1 MYKEPT
7 NVEKMRG
14 LPWRI
19 TANSANAIF
28 VQFTFFGSVF
38 ILFLSALG
46 LNKTQIGFL
55 LSLFPFFGLTALV
68 IAPTVARFGYKR
80 TFLTFWGLRNIVTA
94 FLLLTPWVL
103 MRFSLTG
110 ALTYVTV
117 IVAAFALCRAVAETG
132 WYPWAQEIIPNSIRG
147 KFAATNQI
155 FTTLIGL
162 LAVSVA
168 GYVIERSS
176 DLSGFMI
183 LIAAGVLFGL
193 FSVWAYSFIPGGAPV
208 HDTDADQTE
217 RKGLTEAVR
226 DKEFLNYL
234 AGIGLFT
241 LATVP
246 MFSFLPLFM
255 QEQVGLGAGHIVLLQ
270 NGALLGGLLSG
281 YLWGWAADRYGSKPV
296 MLSGVFITVF
306 LPVLWALLPRQ
317 TNWSLYIALGI
328 AFLQGISAAG
338 WTIGSS
344 RILFVRIVPPDKK
357 SEYMALYYAWIGVI
371 GGLSQLIGGRI
382 LDYSQHISGQFFVFT
397 LDPYTPLFLLGL
409 ALSLIGFLVF
419 WGVKADSGV
428 SVGEFAAIFLRG
440 NPFHAMGSMIRYH
453 HARDEHATVMMTE
466 RLSLAKS
473 RLTVDELLEAL
484 TDPRFHVR
492 FEAIISIAHMRPD
505 PRLIGALVKVLNGS
519 EVALSVI
526 AAWALGR
533 IGDKRA
539 REPLH
544 EALDSKYRSIQLH
557 SVRALGALAD
567 KEMIPL
573 LQRRLAQ
580 ESDKGLQAAY
590 ASALGHLQAAE
601 ATEALLSL
609 LHDIQNKGARMELAL
624 SLARIVGNERSFIQ
638 LFRQTRVDMGTAVS
652 QSISSLQ
659 RKWRKVHGENHALTA
674 VFTQCAES
682 WGQNDLDMGASL
694 MSRLIRLL
702 PKDSLIPPSDL
713 ILHECGVHLDILEA
727 ARPEYVLLALHMMH
741 VGWQPERK

>member
-1 MYKEPT
+1 
-7 NVEKMRG
+7 MR
-14 LPWRI
+14 
-19 TANSANAIF
+19 
-28 VQFTFFGSVF
+28 
-38 ILFLSALG
+38 
-46 LNKTQIGFL
+46 K
-55 LSLFPFFGLTALV
+55 
-68 IAPTVARFGYKR
+68 
-80 TFLTFWGLRNIVTA
+80 IVTA

-103 MRFSLTG
+103 MRFGLKGT
-110 ALTYVTV
+110 LTYVTV

-132 WYPWAQEIIPNSIRG
+132 WYPWAQEIIPDSIRG

-155 FTTLIGL
+155 FTTLVGL

-168 GYVIERSS
+168 GYVVERSS

-208 HDTDADQTE
+208 DDTSVDQTE
-217 RKGLTEAVR
+217 RRGLIEAVR

-241 LATVP
+241 IATVP

-255 QEQVGLGAGHIVLLQ
+255 QEQVGLGEGHIVLLQ
-270 NGALLGGLLSG
+270 NGVLLGGLLSG

-296 MLSGVFITVF
+296 MLSGVFITIF
-306 LPVLWALLPRQ
+306 LPVFWMLLPRE
-317 TNWSLYIALGI
+317 TNWSLYIALSI
-328 AFLQGISAAG
+328 AFFQGVGAAG
-338 WTIGSS
+338 WTIGSN
-344 RILFVRIVPPDKK
+344 RILFVGIVPTEKK
-357 SEYMALYYAWIGVI
+357 SDYMALYYAWIGVI

-382 LDYSQHISGQFFVFT
+382 LDYSQSISGQFFIFA

-409 ALSLIGFLVF
+409 ALSLMGFLVF
-419 WGVKADSGV
+419 WGAKADSSVG
-428 SVGEFAAIFLRG
+428 VGEFAAIFLRG

-453 HARDEHATVMMTE
+453 QARDEHTTVMMTE
-466 RLSLAKS
+466 RLSQAKS

-484 TDPRFHVR
+484 ADPRFHVR
-492 FEAIISIAHMRPD
+492 FEAIISMAHMRPD
-505 PRLIGALVKVLNGS
+505 PRLTEALVKVLNGN

-533 IGDKRA
+533 IGDERA

-544 EALDSKYRSIQLH
+544 GALDSKYRSVQLH

-573 LQRRLAQ
+573 LQQRLAQ

-609 LHDIQNKGARMELAL
+609 LDEIQNEGARMELAF
-624 SLARIVGNERSFIQ
+624 SLARIVGNENSFIQ
-638 LFRQTRVDMGTAVS
+638 LFRQTRTDMGTAVS

-659 RKWRKVHGENHALTA
+659 RKWRKVNVEHDELTA
-674 VFTQCAES
+674 VFIQCAES
-682 WGQNDLDMGASL
+682 WGYGDLDKGTGL
-694 MSRLIRLL
+694 MNRLIRLL
-702 PKDSLIPPSDL
+702 PGESLIPPSDV
-713 ILHECGVHLDILEA
+713 ILQACGAQLDKLGA
-727 ARPEYVLLALHMMH
+727 TRPEYVLLTLHVMH
-741 VGWQPERK
+741 VGWQPGKSNAR